1 VSDRPNRYNP
11 LASSVPTSVPIEDLQ
26 GVIERL
32 TYHSEE
38 SGYTVARLKAP
49 RTSEL
54 ITIVGNFAN
63 IQAGQT
69 LHLEGTW
76 RDHPKY
82 GQQFQV
88 MKYRETKPATLT
100 GIEKYLGSGL
110 IKGVGPVTARRIVAH
125 FGLETLE
132 IIENQIERLSEVPG
146 IAAKRVKLI
155 QQAWLEQKAIK
166 EVMLFLQ
173 GHGVST
179 TYAVKIYKQYGD
191 ESIEVV
197 TKNPYQ
203 LATDVYGIG
212 FVTADAI
219 ARNLGIS
226 PDSEFRY
233 RSGILHVLT
242 EASEEGHCFL
252 PQTELV
258 DRVVK
263 RLTVDE
269 HEPDPEEMLSLIT
282 QMALDGELVLQGR
295 GVSASEASLEAG
307 ANSITDLQSNPTEPI
322 ETPQE
327 IICYSPPF
335 YGAEQGLAD
344 RLSRLMV
351 QTIDVDLERV
361 QRWIDRFTEKTGL
374 QLSAQQRSAVEMA
387 ACQRVAILTG
397 GPGTGKT
404 FTTRTIVALWKAMGK
419 TIALASPTGR
429 AAQRLSEMTGREAK
443 TIHRLLEFDPS
454 NMAFKRDGQ
463 NPIEADAVIVD
474 EASML
479 DLFLANSL
487 VKAIAPDSQLLLVGD
502 IDQLPSVGPGNVL
515 ADLIASEQIP
525 VVRLSEV
532 FRQAQTSQIVSNAHR
547 INRGR
552 FPQLEPVSDHPQT
565 DCLWLAA
572 PEPAH
577 GVQAIQ
583 DLIANLVPNMG
594 FDPAVDVQI
603 LCPMTRGETGT
614 RNLNQVLQQLINP
627 PSLTKAEVVRGGMT
641 LRVGDRIIQKVNDYN
656 REVFNGDLGV
666 ITEVDREEQ
675 AVTVQFTDGLRP
687 TGDHR
692 FVTYDSADLNE
703 ITLAWAVTI
712 HKSQGSE
719 YPVVVLPLYMQH
731 YLLLSRNLIYTGL
744 TRARQLVILVG
755 PQRAIGFAVK
765 QKKDQHRYTLLSE
778 RLIDSFT
785 GA

>member
-1 VSDRPNRYNP
+1 VSDRPSRYNSTP
-11 LASSVPTSVPIEDLQ
+11 ATPIEDLQ

-88 MKYRETKPATLT
+88 VKYRETKPATLT

-125 FGLETLE
+125 FGLDTLE
-132 IIENQIERLSEVPG
+132 IIETQIERLIEVPG
-146 IAAKRVKLI
+146 IAAQRVKMI
-155 QQAWLEQKAIK
+155 QQAWSEQKAIK

-173 GHGVST
+173 SHGVST

-191 ESIEVV
+191 EAIEVV
-197 TKNPYQ
+197 TRNPYQ

-219 ARNLGIS
+219 ARNLGI
-226 PDSEFRY
+226 PPGSEFRY

-252 PQTELV
+252 PQPELV

-263 RLTVDE
+263 RLTIDD
-269 HEPDPEEMLSLIT
+269 HTPNAEEILALT
-282 QMALDGELVLQGR
+282 LKMAADGELVLQDR
-295 GVSASEASLEAG
+295 SPSASGNPVPESSPEAL
-307 ANSITDLQSNPTEPI
+307 
-322 ETPQE
+322 ETPE
-327 IICYSPPF
+327 TKNIICYSPPF

-344 RLSRLMV
+344 RLGRLLI
-351 QTIDVDLERV
+351 QDLQVDLPRV

-387 ACQRVAILTG
+387 ASHRVMVLTG

-404 FTTRTIVALWKAMGK
+404 FTTKTIVALWKAMGK
-419 TIALASPTGR
+419 AIALASPTGR

-454 NMAFKRDGQ
+454 KMAFKRDSQ
-463 NPIEADAVIVD
+463 NSIEADAVIVD

-487 VKAIAPDSQLLLVGD
+487 VKAIAPHAQLLLVGD

-515 ADLIASEQIP
+515 ADLMGSGQIP
-525 VVRLSEV
+525 VIRLSEV

-547 INRGR
+547 INQGQ
-552 FPQLEPVSDHPQT
+552 FPHLEAVTNQPQT

-572 PEPAH
+572 PEPAD
-577 GVQAIQ
+577 GVQAIRDLVA
-583 DLIANLVPNMG
+583 DLIPQLG
-594 FDPAVDVQI
+594 FDPAQDVQI
-603 LCPMTRGETGT
+603 LCPMTRSDTGT
-614 RNLNQVLQQLINP
+614 RNLNQVLQELVNP
-627 PSLTKAEVVRGGMT
+627 PEAHKAELTRGGTT

-666 ITEVDREEQ
+666 ITQIDLDEQ
-675 AVTVQFTDGLRP
+675 AVTVKFADRL
-687 TGDHR
+687 
-692 FVTYDSADLNE
+692 VEYDYADLNE
-703 ITLAWAVTI
+703 IALAWAVTV

-719 YPVVVLPLYMQH
+719 YPVVIIPVYMQH

-744 TRARQLVILVG
+744 TRARKLVILVG
-755 PQRAIGFAVK
+755 PQKAIGFAVR
-765 QKKDQHRYTLLSE
+765 QIKDQHRYTLLSD
-778 RLIDSFT
+778 RISRVFT
-785 GA
+785 EG